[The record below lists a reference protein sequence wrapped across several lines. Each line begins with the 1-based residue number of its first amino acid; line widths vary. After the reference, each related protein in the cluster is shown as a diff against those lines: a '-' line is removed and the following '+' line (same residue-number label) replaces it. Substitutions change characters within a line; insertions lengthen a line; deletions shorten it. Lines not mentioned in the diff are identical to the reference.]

1 MTTYWRQLWVEVD
14 ESADLLY
21 YRQRAEQLESELED
35 LRETVAKQQE
45 LLLQREQE
53 IEDLKQGRKQRRKR
67 RHHDHGLRGRQPQ
80 ADLKKATRR
89 SSSDKKRRRPRRSP
103 SSSSYSVLN
112 WHDGHAP
119 RSSSGRSWSS
129 PLSQDGALAPSMG
142 VPPPRTPVGPPPEHV
157 RKDPSRQWPPPSTP
171 SSPTNDTVRSMMPP

>member
-53 IEDLKQGRKQRRKR
+53 IEELKQGRNQRRKR
-67 RHHDHGLRGRQPQ
+67 WHHGHGRRGRHPQ
-80 ADLKKATRR
+80 ADLKEATWRR
-89 SSSDKKRRRPRRSP
+89 SKVVKGRRPCESH
-103 SSSSYSVLN
+103 SSSSYS
-112 WHDGHAP
+112 
-119 RSSSGRSWSS
+119 
-129 PLSQDGALAPSMG
+129 
-142 VPPPRTPVGPPPEHV
+142 
-157 RKDPSRQWPPPSTP
+157 
-171 SSPTNDTVRSMMPP
+171 